1 MTQNQGVIRALQ
13 HEAMQVDDD
22 EDHNSNNEKADDPLA
37 KFSKDDPS
45 REVGNPLKI
54 VSFGHPRWKE
64 IVLILAGI
72 ETSVGSSEA
81 GNSTVSQKSYAEKV
95 IHDCSQFGNIAPS
108 VEALLGSL
116 GSPQGSAGGGA
127 RGQGASSSMWGQNR
141 SSDPKA
147 DSSSPPPPTPSTPS
161 SPGRS
166 SLSSRAQ
173 TVLFNDYCPAVFSA
187 IRRAFGITQESYV
200 KSLGLQHLRSNL
212 LFGSLNTLFAMSSS
226 GRSGSFFYAS
236 HDFKFILKT
245 IPASESEMLR
255 KILPTYYEHIIKNQ
269 HTLLTRFC
277 GLHALHV
284 DGKKLCFVVMQNI
297 FQNKIPVHVS
307 YDLKGSTVNRSTPH
321 NQRGPG
327 VALKDNDFG
336 KRRVYMRAELKMQ
349 LMKQIDADSALL
361 TGHNLNDYSFLLGVH
376 ESIVGPLPMC
386 DKRTC
391 PSPCHN
397 AFQRFHGGVEGRR
410 PVDLKADPNPQ
421 LSAMHSENQVWTMG
435 DDHGGDDDG
444 DEWTMVRRE
453 SLVHEMQARKQPNG
467 SGGAMSIGGWHGQ
480 EVLEHAAAESG
491 IPIHSQNTTTATPQ
505 QQQHQQTAKSTV
517 QYEVY
522 FMGVI
527 DILTDYGMK
536 KKGEHYSKSILYDS
550 KQVSCVPPLEYRQRF
565 IHYLDSILI
574 GI

>member
-1 MTQNQGVIRALQ
+1 
-13 HEAMQVDDD
+13 
-22 EDHNSNNEKADDPLA
+22 
-37 KFSKDDPS
+37 
-45 REVGNPLKI
+45 
-54 VSFGHPRWKE
+54 
-64 IVLILAGI
+64 
-72 ETSVGSSEA
+72 
-81 GNSTVSQKSYAEKV
+81 
-95 IHDCSQFGNIAPS
+95 
-108 VEALLGSL
+108 
-116 GSPQGSAGGGA
+116 
-127 RGQGASSSMWGQNR
+127 
-141 SSDPKA
+141 
-147 DSSSPPPPTPSTPS
+147 
-161 SPGRS
+161 
-166 SLSSRAQ
+166 
-173 TVLFNDYCPAVFSA
+173 
-187 IRRAFGITQESYV
+187 
-200 KSLGLQHLRSNL
+200 
-212 LFGSLNTLFAMSSS
+212 
-226 GRSGSFFYAS
+226 
-236 HDFKFILKT
+236 
-245 IPASESEMLR
+245 
-255 KILPTYYEHIIKNQ
+255 
-269 HTLLTRFC
+269 
-277 GLHALHV
+277 
-284 DGKKLCFVVMQNI
+284 
-297 FQNKIPVHVS
+297 
-307 YDLKGSTVNRSTPH
+307 
-321 NQRGPG
+321 
-327 VALKDNDFG
+327 
-336 KRRVYMRAELKMQ
+336 MRAELKMQ

-361 TGHNLNDYSFLLGVH
+361 TSHNLNDYSFLLGVH

-435 DDHGGDDDG
+435 DDHGDESG

-453 SLVHEMQARKQPNG
+453 SLVHEMQARKQPSA

-491 IPIHSQNTTTATPQ
+491 ISIHQSTDAAASSSQLQ
-505 QQQHQQTAKSTV
+505 QPPVKSTV